1 MYSQYFCASS
11 EAEWLFIAVVSA
23 LDNRYELE
31 CAGEHEVIS
40 CDLQG
45 LGFTEQDAESAIN
58 SVSHPNLAVCLDWLC
73 LHIPEEELPLAFA
86 PGKLLYMLFIS
97 QCNIFYPCLIWMS
110 TSLKLPFVHA
120 C

>member
-1 MYSQYFCASS
+1 VLSPCDDQFENCVNDAFC
-11 EAEWLFIAVVSA
+11 
-23 LDNRYELE
+23 NRYDVE

-40 CDLQG
+40 CELQG

-58 SVSHPNLAVCLDWLC
+58 SVSHPSLAVCLDWLC

-86 PGKLLYMLFIS
+86 PGKLLHMLFVVK
-97 QCNIFYPCLIWMS
+97 LLMHRVIWIS
-110 TSLKLPFVHA
+110 TSLFAFCPCLLT